1 MQKPARSKSEK
12 AHLLC
17 ACFCITAQ
25 KMKIALLF
33 LLTFTQWQQQLIKT
47 DASFRGLCAVNSQ
60 VVWVSGTKGT
70 FGRTLDGGKT
80 WQVGNVPDA
89 EQLDFRDVEAFSANT
104 AYLLSIGNGEAS
116 RIYKTTDGGKNWKL
130 QFKNEN
136 PKAFFDAFAFWDE
149 QHGIAMS
156 DSVDGKF
163 VLLSTNDGG
172 ANWQILTPNK
182 IPAALKNEGG
192 FAASGTCIFTQGK
205 SNVWI
210 GTGKGRVLR
219 STDRGK
225 TWTVAETPILTGVES
240 AGIFSIHFKDNQTGI
255 VVGGD
260 YRKPNESGNTIALTT
275 DGGKTWQALEN
286 KLPFRSGVMWAN
298 GKWFAVGTS
307 GASVSADNGATW
319 QRLDSEN
326 YNSVSFTKTG
336 DGWAAG
342 PKGRI
347 AKFIRP

>member
-1 MQKPARSKSEK
+1 
-12 AHLLC
+12 
-17 ACFCITAQ
+17 
-25 KMKIALLF
+25 MKITLLF
-33 LLTFTQWQQQLIKT
+33 LLALTQWQQQTINT
-47 DASFRGLCAVNSQ
+47 DASFRGLCAVNSN

-80 WQVGNVPDA
+80 WQVGNIPAA

-116 RIYKTTDGGKNWKL
+116 RIYKTSDGGKNWKL

-163 VLLSTNDGG
+163 VLLNTNNGG
-172 ANWQILTPNK
+172 ASWEELKPEK
-182 IPAALKNEGG
+182 IPAALPNEGG

-219 STDRGK
+219 STDSGK
-225 TWTVAETPILTGVES
+225 TWTVAETPIITGVES
-240 AGIFSIHFKDNQTGI
+240 AGIFSIYFKDSQNGI

-260 YRKPNESGNTIALTT
+260 YRKPNEAGNTVAITN
-275 DGGKTWQALEN
+275 DGGKTWKVSATT
-286 KLPFRSGVMWAN
+286 LPFRSGVVWSK
-298 GKWFAVGTS
+298 GKWVAVGTS
-307 GASVSADNGATW
+307 GSSVSTDNGATW
-319 QRLDSEN
+319 QQLDSEN
-326 YNSVSFTKTG
+326 YNGVSFTKTG
-336 DGWAAG
+336 EGWAAG

-347 AKFIRP
+347 AKFSKP